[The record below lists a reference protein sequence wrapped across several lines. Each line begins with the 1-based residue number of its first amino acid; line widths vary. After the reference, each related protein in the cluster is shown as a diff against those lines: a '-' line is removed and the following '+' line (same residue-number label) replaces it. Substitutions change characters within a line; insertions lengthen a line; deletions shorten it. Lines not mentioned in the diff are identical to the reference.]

1 MHAAYA
7 AAASNAFEYFQLP
20 SLDRTGS
27 RYFSGGT
34 LRNVEI
40 DLQIRAR
47 RSRRRRAMRDPSWSA
62 R

>member
-27 RYFSGGT
+27 RYFSGGS
-34 LRNVEI
+34 LCNGEI
-40 DLQIRAR
+40 DLQIRPR
-47 RSRRRRAMRDPSWSA
+47 CSHRRRAMSDPSWSA